1 MSTSG
6 LGRSG
11 FRSRGRQRGAV
22 LYVALTMLILLAL
35 LGLVGMKV
43 SGLQERMSANY
54 SSANAAFQGAERVAR
69 VREAQIQSS
78 LFGGSGVYEADQEMC
93 APPFDP
99 MTWSDP
105 TSNANS
111 EDVYTRRI
119 DKCFAGSSIK
129 LGVNKSEETSNIYQ
143 VSAIGADRKTGA
155 TSTAVIDTVFIP

>member
-1 MSTSG
+1 M
-6 LGRSG
+6 
-11 FRSRGRQRGAV
+11 AW
-22 LYVALTMLILLAL
+22 TMLILLAL

-105 TSNANS
+105 TSNA
-111 EDVYTRRI
+111 
-119 DKCFAGSSIK
+119 
-129 LGVNKSEETSNIYQ
+129 
-143 VSAIGADRKTGA
+143 
-155 TSTAVIDTVFIP
+155 